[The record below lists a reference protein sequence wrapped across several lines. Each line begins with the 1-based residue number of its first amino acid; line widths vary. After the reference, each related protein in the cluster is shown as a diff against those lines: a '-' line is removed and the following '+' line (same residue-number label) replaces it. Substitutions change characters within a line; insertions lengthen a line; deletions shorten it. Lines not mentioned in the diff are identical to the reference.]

1 MLDDDEN
8 AYTVLAM
15 LFDPVIPEEFRIM
28 KEKEKKDSVIPGFL
42 TKNKRNYKP
51 RI

>member
-15 LFDPVIPEEFRIM
+15 LFDPVIPEGFRIM
-28 KEKEKKDSVIPGFL
+28 KEKEKKDAVIPGFL